1 MDEPGMYDFND
12 IDEISSMKDDV
23 DAVDTALNENLIKFN
38 QVQLQANT
46 VIRPY

>member
-12 IDEISSMKDDV
+12 IGEISSMKDNV